1 MLDKTI
7 IGISR
12 ATAKSR
18 TPRTAG
24 APALYAFALISVRDN
39 ETPRY
44 FYGEVAHI
52 GWVRDRLCPRDPV
65 VQQKLPFGRFMPT
78 ILATHGLEDL
88 EAKALERKFYGDALK
103 GGVSAVRRAVVV
115 DNVDIK
121 AIARGL
127 GKDDLK
133 AAYEVSL
140 ARADSVR
147 SPNAAVRRAAI
158 VALAGW
164 KKACG

>member
-52 GWVRDRLCPRDPV
+52 DWVRDRLCPRDSV
-65 VQQKLPFGRFMPT
+65 VQQRLPFGRFMPT
-78 ILATHGLEDL
+78 ILATHGLGDFHTKVL
-88 EAKALERKFYGDALK
+88 EQKFYSDVLM
-103 GGVSAVRRAVVV
+103 GGISAVRRAVVV
-115 DNVDIK
+115 DNADIK

-127 GKDDLK
+127 SKDDLK

-140 ARADSVR
+140 VRADSVR
-147 SPNAAVRRAAI
+147 PPNAAVRRAAI